1 MKRFITDS
9 LTNLIL
15 VIIAGSYL
23 LQMIIPGYESALLLA
38 KDPVINGEYYRIL
51 TVALLHGGLLH
62 LGFNLYSLHLLGTPV
77 EAFFNKGRYLTI
89 FISSLIAASFASL
102 TFNSPYVYSIGAS
115 GAIFGL
121 FGALA
126 VGGKRMGVD
135 FRSIGTIVAINFA
148 LGFMMSGIDWH
159 AHLGGLF
166 GGAAVT
172 WVLQRTKGR

>member
-1 MKRFITDS
+1 MKRFTTDS

-77 EAFFNKGRYLTI
+77 EAFFGKGRFLTI
-89 FISSLIAASFASL
+89 FIGSLIAASFASL
-102 TFNSPYVYSIGAS
+102 TFNPPYVYSIGAS

-148 LGFMMSGIDWH
+148 LGFIMSGIDWH
-159 AHLGGLF
+159 AHLGGLL

-172 WVLQRTKGR
+172 WVLQRTRER

>member
-1 MKRFITDS
+1 
-9 LTNLIL
+9 
-15 VIIAGSYL
+15 
-23 LQMIIPGYESALLLA
+23 MIIPGYESALLLA

-77 EAFFNKGRYLTI
+77 EAFFGKGRYLTI
-89 FISSLIAASFASL
+89 FIGSLIAASLASL
-102 TFNSPYVYSIGAS
+102 TFNPPYVYSIGAS

-148 LGFMMSGIDWH
+148 LGFIMSGIDWH
-159 AHLGGLF
+159 AHLGGLL

-172 WVLQRTKGR
+172 WVLQRARER

>member
-1 MKRFITDS
+1 
-9 LTNLIL
+9 
-15 VIIAGSYL
+15 
-23 LQMIIPGYESALLLA
+23 MIIPGYESALLLA

-77 EAFFNKGRYLTI
+77 EAFFGKGRYLTI
-89 FISSLIAASFASL
+89 FVGSLIAASLASL
-102 TFNSPYVYSIGAS
+102 TFNPPYVYSIGAS

-148 LGFMMSGIDWH
+148 LGFIMSGIDWH
-159 AHLGGLF
+159 AHLGGLL

-172 WVLQRTKGR
+172 WVLQRTRER

>member
-1 MKRFITDS
+1 
-9 LTNLIL
+9 
-15 VIIAGSYL
+15 
-23 LQMIIPGYESALLLA
+23 MIIPGYESALLLA

-77 EAFFNKGRYLTI
+77 EAFFGKGRYLTI
-89 FISSLIAASFASL
+89 FIGSLIAASLASL
-102 TFNSPYVYSIGAS
+102 TFNPPYVYSIGAS

-148 LGFMMSGIDWH
+148 LGFIMSGIDWH
-159 AHLGGLF
+159 AHLGGLL

-172 WVLQRTKGR
+172 WVLQRTREH

>member
-1 MKRFITDS
+1 
-9 LTNLIL
+9 
-15 VIIAGSYL
+15 
-23 LQMIIPGYESALLLA
+23 MIIPGYESALLLA

-77 EAFFNKGRYLTI
+77 EAFFGKGRYLTI
-89 FISSLIAASFASL
+89 FIGSLIAASFASL
-102 TFNSPYVYSIGAS
+102 TFNPPYVYSIGAS

-148 LGFMMSGIDWH
+148 LGFIMSGIDWH
-159 AHLGGLF
+159 AHLGGLL

-172 WVLQRTKGR
+172 WVLQRTRER

>member
-1 MKRFITDS
+1 
-9 LTNLIL
+9 
-15 VIIAGSYL
+15 
-23 LQMIIPGYESALLLA
+23 MIIPGYESALLLA
-38 KDPVINGEYYRIL
+38 KDPVMNGEYYRIL

-77 EAFFNKGRYLTI
+77 EAFFGKGRYLTI

-172 WVLQRTKGR
+172 CVLQRTKGR

>member
-1 MKRFITDS
+1 
-9 LTNLIL
+9 
-15 VIIAGSYL
+15 
-23 LQMIIPGYESALLLA
+23 MIIPGYESALLLA

-77 EAFFNKGRYLTI
+77 EAFFGKGRYLTI
-89 FISSLIAASFASL
+89 FIGSLIAASFASL
-102 TFNSPYVYSIGAS
+102 TFNPPYVYSIGAS

-148 LGFMMSGIDWH
+148 LGFIMSGIDWH
-159 AHLGGLF
+159 AHLGGLL

-172 WVLQRTKGR
+172 WVLQRTREH

>member
-1 MKRFITDS
+1 MKRFTTDS

-38 KDPVINGEYYRIL
+38 KNPVMNGEYYRIL

-77 EAFFNKGRYLTI
+77 EAFFGKGRYLTI
-89 FISSLIAASFASL
+89 FIGSLIAASFASL

-121 FGALA
+121 FGALV

-159 AHLGGLF
+159 AHLGGLL

-172 WVLQRTKGR
+172 WVLQRTRER